1 MSRRLLVTSAVA
13 SLLLGAVACQA
24 AQTAA
29 PTPTSGGLTPARG
42 AATAP
47 VVILVFGDFQ
57 CSTCAGLESALRS
70 IRDEFPKDVQI
81 VFKHNPAP
89 DHAEAPLAHE
99 AAVEAGRQG
108 KFWEM
113 HDLMAANPTRLQP
126 EQLKGYA
133 SRLKLD
139 LDAFGKA
146 LDGRTHRAAVER
158 DMAEARALGVT
169 GSLVLFI
176 NGRRGVGV
184 PPAATLNGLIKNLL
198 AGGDG
203 SGPAPVSAT
212 SLNLAGAPVR
222 GTADAP
228 VTIVE
233 FSDFQCGFCFR
244 VNPTVAQ
251 LLDRYAGKIRLAF
264 KHSPIEGHTAAPLA
278 HRAAFAA
285 QQQGKFWEMHDR
297 IFANQR
303 DMSREALLGHARGLG
318 LDLAR
323 FTADLDGAA
332 SKAALE
338 RDLAEGAKLGVD
350 GTPTFFING
359 TPLVGAQPIEAFA
372 AAIDKALAATARKG
386 A

>member
-1 MSRRLLVTSAVA
+1 MRHRLLRLVVLGI
-13 SLLLGAVACQA
+13 LLAGPVGCQA

-29 PTPTSGGLTPARG
+29 STPTAAAGGRAGATP
-42 AATAP
+42 P

-57 CSTCAGLESALRS
+57 CTTCTGLEPVLKS

-81 VFKHNPAP
+81 AFKHNPAP
-89 DHAEAPLAHE
+89 DHAEALLAHE

-113 HDLMAANPTRLQP
+113 HALLAANPTRLQP
-126 EQLKGYA
+126 DQLKGYA
-133 SRLKLD
+133 STLKLD

-146 LDGRTHRAAVER
+146 LGERTHRAVVER
-158 DMAEARALGVT
+158 DIAEARALGVT
-169 GSLVLFI
+169 AGNLTLYI
-176 NGRRGVGV
+176 NGRRGNGV
-184 PPAATLNGLIKNLL
+184 PPPTVLGPLIKNLL

-203 SGPAPVSAT
+203 SGPAPVAAA

-222 GTADAP
+222 GAADAP

-244 VNPTVAQ
+244 VNPTVGQ
-251 LLDRYAGKIRLAF
+251 LLDRYNGKIRVAF

-303 DMSREALLGHARGLG
+303 DMSREALLGHARALG

-323 FTADLDGAA
+323 FTADFDGAA

-338 RDLAEGAKLGVD
+338 RDLAEGATLGVD

-359 TPLVGAQPIEAFA
+359 TPLVGAQPLEAFA
-372 AAIDKALAATARKG
+372 EAIDKALAAKPAAR
-386 A
+386 

>member
-1 MSRRLLVTSAVA
+1 MVYWVRMHRRLLVTSAVA
-13 SLLLGAVACQA
+13 SLLLGPVACQA

-29 PTPTSGGLTPARG
+29 PTSTSAEVAPVRG
-42 AATAP
+42 STTAP

-57 CSTCAGLESALRS
+57 CTTCTGLEPVLKG

-89 DHAEAPLAHE
+89 DHAAAVLAHE

-113 HDLMAANPTRLQP
+113 HDLLSANPTKLQP

-133 SRLKLD
+133 STLKLD
-139 LDAFGKA
+139 REAFDKA
-146 LDGRTHRAAVER
+146 LATRTHRAVVER
-158 DMAEARALGVT
+158 DIAEARALGVT
-169 GSLVLFI
+169 GNLALFI
-176 NGRRGVGV
+176 NGRRGSGV
-184 PPAATLNGLIKNLL
+184 PPAGVLSTLIKNLL

-203 SGPAPVSAT
+203 SGPAPVPTA

-222 GTADAP
+222 GAADAP

-251 LLDRYAGKIRLAF
+251 LLDRYAGKIRVAF

-285 QQQGKFWEMHDR
+285 QQQGKFWAVSYTH
-297 IFANQR
+297 
-303 DMSREALLGHARGLG
+303 LTL
-318 LDLAR
+318 
-323 FTADLDGAA
+323 
-332 SKAALE
+332 
-338 RDLAEGAKLGVD
+338 
-350 GTPTFFING
+350 PTIYS
-359 TPLVGAQPIEAFA
+359 V
-372 AAIDKALAATARKG
+372 
-386 A
+386 